1 MGAFHAY
8 DIRGIYGVD
17 FNKDDVVKIG
27 YFFPKIF
34 KIKKILVGRDTRTSS
49 DEIHDALIQGLLSS
63 GCDVYDTG
71 LATTPSIYWGT
82 AKYDFDASI
91 MITAS
96 HNPKEYNGLKFSGKN
111 ATPIGYDDG
120 LNKIEKLI
128 QENEKIE
135 IVPKGTYQE
144 FNFSNEYVDFLKK
157 YLKKYLKQN
166 LQLNFT
172 IDCSNG
178 MAGLYVHE
186 IFTNQAKYMFDDLDG
201 TFPNHEANPLEEKN
215 LKDLK
220 KIVLEQKND
229 FGMIFDGD
237 ADRVMFVD
245 EKGKFISPD
254 LMIGLLGHYFLEE
267 RNQKGKVLQDIRT
280 SKSVAEYLEPMG
292 GEIVMWRVGRAY
304 AATKL
309 REIDG
314 IYGGELAG
322 HYYFR
327 DFYYS
332 DSGLLASI
340 LITNIISDFI
350 KKGYKV
356 SEIIAKIKKYE
367 NSGEINFKI
376 NHKLEAMNA
385 VKDYFI
391 NEQQPIAFYDFDG
404 YRLDYNDWW
413 FNIRPSNT
421 EPYLRLIVE
430 AKNNELLEEKL
441 KIINNIISNYE

>member
-1 MGAFHAY
+1 
-8 DIRGIYGVD
+8 
-17 FNKDDVVKIG
+17 
-27 YFFPKIF
+27 
-34 KIKKILVGRDTRTSS
+34 
-49 DEIHDALIQGLLSS
+49 
-63 GCDVYDTG
+63 
-71 LATTPSIYWGT
+71 
-82 AKYDFDASI
+82 
-91 MITAS
+91 
-96 HNPKEYNGLKFSGKN
+96 
-111 ATPIGYDDG
+111 
-120 LNKIEKLI
+120 
-128 QENEKIE
+128 
-135 IVPKGTYQE
+135 
-144 FNFSNEYVDFLKK
+144 
-157 YLKKYLKQN
+157 
-166 LQLNFT
+166 
-172 IDCSNG
+172 
-178 MAGLYVHE
+178 
-186 IFTNQAKYMFDDLDG
+186 
-201 TFPNHEANPLEEKN
+201 
-215 LKDLK
+215 
-220 KIVLEQKND
+220 QKND

>member
-1 MGAFHAY
+1 
-8 DIRGIYGVD
+8 
-17 FNKDDVVKIG
+17 
-27 YFFPKIF
+27 
-34 KIKKILVGRDTRTSS
+34 
-49 DEIHDALIQGLLSS
+49 
-63 GCDVYDTG
+63 
-71 LATTPSIYWGT
+71 
-82 AKYDFDASI
+82 
-91 MITAS
+91 
-96 HNPKEYNGLKFSGKN
+96 
-111 ATPIGYDDG
+111 
-120 LNKIEKLI
+120 
-128 QENEKIE
+128 
-135 IVPKGTYQE
+135 
-144 FNFSNEYVDFLKK
+144 
-157 YLKKYLKQN
+157 
-166 LQLNFT
+166 
-172 IDCSNG
+172 

-186 IFTNQAKYMFDDLDG
+186 IFTNQAKYIFDDLDG

-245 EKGKFISPD
+245 EKGNFISPD

-350 KKGYKV
+350 KKV
-356 SEIIAKIKKYE
+356 TKY
-367 NSGEINFKI
+367 
-376 NHKLEAMNA
+376 
-385 VKDYFI
+385 
-391 NEQQPIAFYDFDG
+391 
-404 YRLDYNDWW
+404 
-413 FNIRPSNT
+413 
-421 EPYLRLIVE
+421 
-430 AKNNELLEEKL
+430 L
-441 KIINNIISNYE
+441 K

>member
-1 MGAFHAY
+1 
-8 DIRGIYGVD
+8 
-17 FNKDDVVKIG
+17 
-27 YFFPKIF
+27 
-34 KIKKILVGRDTRTSS
+34 
-49 DEIHDALIQGLLSS
+49 
-63 GCDVYDTG
+63 
-71 LATTPSIYWGT
+71 
-82 AKYDFDASI
+82 
-91 MITAS
+91 
-96 HNPKEYNGLKFSGKN
+96 
-111 ATPIGYDDG
+111 
-120 LNKIEKLI
+120 
-128 QENEKIE
+128 
-135 IVPKGTYQE
+135 
-144 FNFSNEYVDFLKK
+144 
-157 YLKKYLKQN
+157 
-166 LQLNFT
+166 
-172 IDCSNG
+172 

-186 IFTNQAKYMFDDLDG
+186 IFTNQAKYIFDDLDG
-201 TFPNHEANPLEEKN
+201 NFPNHEANPLEEKN

-245 EKGKFISPD
+245 EKSNFISPD

-267 RNQKGKVLQDIRT
+267 RNQKGKVIQDIRT
-280 SKSVAEYLEPMG
+280 SKSVAEYLAPMG

-385 VKDYFI
+385 VKDYFVK
-391 NEQQPIAFYDFDG
+391 EQQPIAFYDFDG

-441 KIINNIISNYE
+441 KIINNIISNYEKDKK